1 MASPTIEKFKADIQ
15 ALNIVAKTKDQIV
28 ALAEPFYCDSIREE
42 ADHIERHLD
51 AAIKDHPEDEELLAR
66 AMLFKEWLA
75 RIREEDLHLALT
87 LHAALEGEL

>member
-1 MASPTIEKFKADIQ
+1 MPSPALDRFTGDIQ

-28 ALAEPFYCDSIREE
+28 ALAEPFYCDAIREG
-42 ADHIERHLD
+42 ADHVERHLD

-66 AMLFKEWLA
+66 ATLIKGWLT

-87 LHAALEGEL
+87 LHAGVEGEL